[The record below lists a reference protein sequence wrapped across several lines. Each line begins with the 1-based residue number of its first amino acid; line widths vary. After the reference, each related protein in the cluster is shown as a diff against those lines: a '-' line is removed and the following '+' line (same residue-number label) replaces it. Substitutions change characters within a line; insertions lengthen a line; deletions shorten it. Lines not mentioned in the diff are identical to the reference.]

1 MDCDFVIHFFILLV
15 DKAKHIYM
23 NLKKVKMKNVIL
35 SGAAATLLLTGCVS
49 KKKYVALEEN
59 LTNTKSQLTRTQVE
73 KEELAT
79 KLSKIEARAAE
90 YNSKIESLKELND
103 SQYTIEDGTVLS
115 NNDKAK
121 LEKTL
126 KEIDPAKVAQASTM
140 EEKVNLAISHNL
152 KKSLSESDEA
162 GDIDIFVD
170 KTVVMVN
177 ISDNLL
183 FRTGSYNI
191 NNKANGILG
200 KLAEVINSEPSIEV
214 MVEGHTDSR
223 SINTVDVKDNWDLSV
238 KRATSV
244 VRKLQNDFDV
254 DPKQLIASGRSEY
267 QPLVEN
273 TDKETMS
280 RNRRTRIVIIPDLDK
295 FFALLDSEATTDT
308 ISF

>member
-35 SGAAATLLLTGCVS
+35 SSAVATLLLTGCVS

-90 YNSKIESLKELND
+90 YNSKIESLKELNN

-152 KKSLSESDEA
+152 KKSLSESDDA

-214 MVEGHTDSR
+214 MVEGHTDNR

-238 KRATSV
+238 KARYFSCAKTS
-244 VRKLQNDFDV
+244 K
-254 DPKQLIASGRSEY
+254 
-267 QPLVEN
+267 
-273 TDKETMS
+273 
-280 RNRRTRIVIIPDLDK
+280 
-295 FFALLDSEATTDT
+295 
-308 ISF
+308 